1 MNLGAV
7 WRKRRWLFSR
17 RVQYRLGV
25 LGGAVV
31 PAFLPLSG
39 EGKKR

>member
-1 MNLGAV
+1 MDEEKMAFLQEG
-7 WRKRRWLFSR
+7 
-17 RVQYRLGV
+17 VQYPSGV